1 MDTRYLRG
9 QGYDGASVMSG
20 SRSVVSSRIREVQP
34 LAESSTCT
42 QFSYIFFMQKYP
54 TIRNLFDDVNQLT
67 WFLRASPKR
76 VSIMKRHLPDAKQAD
91 FLIGNIENEVTES
104 NKNIEQ
110 SFSVNILPK
119 LCETRWSARVDTLSV
134 VIRKYAAIL
143 SSLEDVR
150 YESTVPDAR
159 TKATA
164 FVNMMEKSTFI
175 VAIVVAQHILSYMK
189 PLTLAL
195 QSSQCDVYKA
205 FVDAQN
211 WK

>member
-1 MDTRYLRG
+1 M
-9 QGYDGASVMSG
+9 SVLVYEKSN
-20 SRSVVSSRIREVQP
+20 RLLTEYHHCRAHILNLVISSSCKNI
-34 LAESSTCT
+34 
-42 QFSYIFFMQKYP
+42 P

-67 WFLRASPKR
+67 WFLGASPKR

-134 VIRKYAAIL
+134 VIGKYAAIL

-150 YESTVPDAR
+150 NESTVSDAR

-164 FVNMMEKSTFI
+164 FINMMEKYIYCCNCCCST
-175 VAIVVAQHILSYMK
+175 HTELYE
-189 PLTLAL
+189 AL
-195 QSSQCDVYKA
+195 NFGSAEFTV
-205 FVDAQN
+205 
-211 WK
+211 

>member
-1 MDTRYLRG
+1 MMG
-9 QGYDGASVMSG
+9 QVLCLDQDLLSVLVYKKSNRLP
-20 SRSVVSSRIREVQP
+20 SRAHVLNLVISSSCKNI
-34 LAESSTCT
+34 
-42 QFSYIFFMQKYP
+42 P

-67 WFLRASPKR
+67 WFLGASPKR

-91 FLIGNIENEVTES
+91 FLIGNIENEVTER

-134 VIRKYAAIL
+134 VIGKYAAIL

>member
-1 MDTRYLRG
+1 MMG
-9 QGYDGASVMSG
+9 QVLCLDQDLLSVLVYEKSNRLP
-20 SRSVVSSRIREVQP
+20 SRAHILNLVISSSCKNIH
-34 LAESSTCT
+34 
-42 QFSYIFFMQKYP
+42 

-67 WFLRASPKR
+67 WFLGASPKR
-76 VSIMKRHLPDAKQAD
+76 V
-91 FLIGNIENEVTES
+91 TER

-119 LCETRWSARVDTLSV
+119 LCESRWSARVDTLSV
-134 VIRKYAAIL
+134 VIGKYAAIL

-211 WK
+211 W

>member
-1 MDTRYLRG
+1 MQKLEDCNLDTRYLRG

-34 LAESSTCT
+34 LAGRAHVLNLVISSSCKN
-42 QFSYIFFMQKYP
+42 IP

-67 WFLRASPKR
+67 WFLGASPKR

-91 FLIGNIENEVTES
+91 FLIGNIENEVTER

-134 VIRKYAAIL
+134 VIGKYAAIL
-143 SSLEDVR
+143 SSLEDAR

-175 VAIVVAQHILSYMK
+175 VAIVVA
-189 PLTLAL
+189 
-195 QSSQCDVYKA
+195 
-205 FVDAQN
+205 
-211 WK
+211 

>member
-1 MDTRYLRG
+1 MMGQVLCLDQYLL
-9 QGYDGASVMSG
+9 SVLVYEKSNRLP
-20 SRSVVSSRIREVQP
+20 SRAHVLNLVISSSCKNI
-34 LAESSTCT
+34 
-42 QFSYIFFMQKYP
+42 P

-67 WFLRASPKR
+67 WFLGASPKR

-134 VIRKYAAIL
+134 VIGKYAAIL

-175 VAIVVAQHILSYMK
+175 VAIVAQHILSYMK

-195 QSSQCDVYKA
+195 QS
-205 FVDAQN
+205 
-211 WK
+211 

>member
-1 MDTRYLRG
+1 
-9 QGYDGASVMSG
+9 
-20 SRSVVSSRIREVQP
+20 
-34 LAESSTCT
+34 
-42 QFSYIFFMQKYP
+42 
-54 TIRNLFDDVNQLT
+54 
-67 WFLRASPKR
+67 
-76 VSIMKRHLPDAKQAD
+76 MKRHSPDAKQAD
-91 FLIGNIENEVTES
+91 FLIGNIENEVTER

-134 VIRKYAAIL
+134 VIGKYAAIL

-175 VAIVVAQHILSYMK
+175 VAIVVAQHIELYEAPNFGSAEF
-189 PLTLAL
+189 T
-195 QSSQCDVYKA
+195 V
-205 FVDAQN
+205 
-211 WK
+211 